1 MVSLKHPKQLTR
13 QTLQIYITEC
23 CVSIP
28 QQTSFI
34 ISPHKKKHTEQ
45 TTSHRKLA
53 TETSLTTSS
62 STCRWSWHFVSRLRC
77 TNSHTTTTPWAD
89 YPLALSTESRN
100 HYFII
105 SLIGF
110 REFQGSNPKKS
121 RIEDCNLLSHIKIMR
136 KSRATAMYFKLI
148 DQNVSVSVF
157 WGVSSR
163 SVTTW
168 FAWVPESL
176 SDLCF

>member
-1 MVSLKHPKQLTR
+1 MSKLWKQHHRIYNQTVQGANRLLHVSATWFNTCRASLYSIRFVVSLKHPKQLTR

-34 ISPHKKKHTEQ
+34 ISPPKKKHTKQ

-100 HYFII
+100 HCFIK
-105 SLIGF
+105 F
-110 REFQGSNPKKS
+110 NRFQGIS
-121 RIEDCNLLSHIKIMR
+121 
-136 KSRATAMYFKLI
+136 
-148 DQNVSVSVF
+148 
-157 WGVSSR
+157 G
-163 SVTTW
+163 
-168 FAWVPESL
+168 
-176 SDLCF
+176 